1 MKVVTLQLTTQLQYK
16 SFSSRQ
22 SLSSGMRESFMCMSP
37 SVLQNIRK
45 MCTRSLRFNKGN
57 IFLSETGFF
66 PLGVCGSEEHNDHQ
80 YQFDA
85 RALILAKEV
94 VGLPAIVFAPSL

>member
-1 MKVVTLQLTTQLQYK
+1 M
-16 SFSSRQ
+16 
-22 SLSSGMRESFMCMSP
+22 
-37 SVLQNIRK
+37 
-45 MCTRSLRFNKGN
+45 
-57 IFLSETGFF
+57 FLSETGFF
-66 PLGVCGSEEHNDHQ
+66 PRECGSEEHNDHQ

>member
-1 MKVVTLQLTTQLQYK
+1 M
-16 SFSSRQ
+16 
-22 SLSSGMRESFMCMSP
+22 
-37 SVLQNIRK
+37 
-45 MCTRSLRFNKGN
+45 
-57 IFLSETGFF
+57 FLSETGFF
-66 PLGVCGSEEHNDHQ
+66 PPGVCGSEEHNDHQ